1 MIDQAPLERMTP
13 EEVLAV
19 TFPEKEFGYDKQRV
33 DSFVDAVAKEL
44 RQLDREIATANEKV
58 IKPHLGTG
66 REIGD
71 LLQRAHDLAT
81 RIKEDA
87 EREATHVRQQAQS
100 AVARA
105 KKEKDDLL
113 RSARRE
119 AEALVG
125 DARVEAQHASQA
137 ASSLQRLAE
146 AKATVLQREAYEKA
160 KQIRAEALRAAD
172 KVIAAAR
179 SQGAGE
185 ANQLEGRIRR
195 LRETESNLRA
205 RIQSLAAHLRGLQEQ
220 TDFAR
225 SDDHGASAPFFEGAE
240 S

>member
-1 MIDQAPLERMTP
+1 MTP
-13 EEVLAV
+13 EQVRGV

-33 DSFVDAVAKEL
+33 DSFVDAVAEEL
-44 RQLDREIATANEKV
+44 RQLGREVATANEKV

-81 RIKEDA
+81 RITEEA
-87 EREATHVRQQAQS
+87 EREATNVRQQAQS

-105 KKEKDDLL
+105 KKERDDLL

-137 ASSLQRLAE
+137 ASSLQRLSE
-146 AKATVLQREAYEKA
+146 ARATVLQREAYQNA
-160 KQIRAEALRAAD
+160 KRIRDEAERAAD

-179 SQGAGE
+179 SQGADE
-185 ANQLEGRIRR
+185 ANQLESRIRR
-195 LRETESNLRA
+195 LREMESNLRA
-205 RIQSLAAHLRGLQEQ
+205 RTQSLAAHLRDLQEQ
-220 TDFAR
+220 SDLAR
-225 SDDHGASAPFFEGAE
+225 SDDHGASAPLEGAE